1 MEQQKV
7 EAYGCWGNRDGL
19 ETPRDFAFK
28 KRSDLSVWEL
38 AQVQRR
44 RRVVESASDALCC
57 VKTYMRDVRLQHPP
71 LLVLPQ
77 ARCARVQGRPHTVEP
92 ITMSDVRAAQLEAI
106 ANVIEDDRYD
116 YHRVARELR
125 NNARSGALPPLPA
138 PGWLEKPPA
147 AQALVVNGCNEYFG
161 HLPDISWLM
170 HVLFNRV

>member
-1 MEQQKV
+1 M
-7 EAYGCWGNRDGL
+7 YGCWGNRDGL

-77 ARCARVQGRPHTVEP
+77 ARCARVQGRPNTVEP

-116 YHRVARELR
+116 YHRVARECGESCAQWSIAAIAC
-125 NNARSGALPPLPA
+125 ARLARKATSGAGTSGECWQCILWPLVSYLWVRA
-138 PGWLEKPPA
+138 
-147 AQALVVNGCNEYFG
+147 CC
-161 HLPDISWLM
+161 M
-170 HVLFNRV
+170 